1 MRYLSFRLL
10 LGICVVVTACA
21 CGQSA
26 YTQSATTQIGNFI
39 FKMPVGWKRIN
50 QDGGVVLVPKDQAD
64 APHYVIALFDGGE
77 LNTDFRSWFD
87 LFLKTANKDVKV
99 LKRDE
104 ISSTKDDEYGFD
116 VLYTTEAVKDRDGAV
131 SVRFYLA
138 ANPGSRVDAIAC
150 IASDADSYKKYQP
163 VQDRFIKSLE
173 FANIK
178 TSARAPK
185 SSGRTPNTAG
195 DSGGALSSGI
205 SDLYVANIL
214 ESRFNAFNSTYQNLS
229 YNLFWVLLP
238 NGRVYFAPPQGDPRR
253 FDYNSICRTAPNNC
267 STYQASGGT
276 IKFTFRGK
284 EISFSKGQ
292 NVVQIGRVVSGQNSG
307 TTVFRKI
314 DSGSV
319 RLEGAFG
326 RSSFTNTS
334 SSVSSGGVS
343 GDTVYRFTQDGRFAV
358 SGFVG
363 FTSSGGNAGAAG
375 SQRSDGQGTYRIS
388 NNILE
393 LNFSDGRREQV
404 FFFRAPGEEDKV
416 ISING
421 VNYLRR

>member
-1 MRYLSFRLL
+1 MRFIKGLP
-10 LGICVVVTACA
+10 GIILIISAYACV
-21 CGQSA
+21 GQSA
-26 YTQSATTQIGNFI
+26 SLQSGTTQIGNFI
-39 FKMPVGWKRIN
+39 FKMPVGWKRIDQN
-50 QDGGVVLVPKDQAD
+50 GGVVLAPKDQSD
-64 APHYVIALFDGGE
+64 APPYVIALFDGGE

-87 LFLKTANKDVKV
+87 LFLKTASKHVKV

-150 IASDADSYKKYQP
+150 IAIDADSYKKYQP
-163 VQDRFIKSLE
+163 VQDRFIKGLE
-173 FANIK
+173 FANVK
-178 TSARAPK
+178 TTARAPK
-185 SSGRTPNTAG
+185 SNGRTPNADG
-195 DSGGALSSGI
+195 DSGGSLSSGI

-214 ESRFNAFNSTYQNLS
+214 ESRMNPFNSTFQNLS
-229 YNLFWVLLP
+229 YNLFWVLTP
-238 NGRVYFAPPQGDPRR
+238 NGRVYFAAPQGDPRR
-253 FDYNSICRTAPNNC
+253 FDFNSICQTTPNNC
-267 STYQASGGT
+267 STYQSTGGL

-284 EISFSKGQ
+284 EVSFRKGQ
-292 NVVQIGRVVSGQNSG
+292 DVVQIGRVVSGQNSG

-314 DSGSV
+314 DAGNIRLEGRFGRSNFVNTSGGGSSGSV
-319 RLEGAFG
+319 
-326 RSSFTNTS
+326 SS
-334 SSVSSGGVS
+334 
-343 GDTVYRFTQDGRFAV
+343 DTVYEFSGDGRFAV
-358 SGFVG
+358 VGFVG
-363 FTSSGGNAGAAG
+363 FASTSGGTGAAG
-375 SQRSDGQGTYRIS
+375 SRGRQGQGTYRVS

-404 FFFRAPGEEDKV
+404 FFFRAPGEEEKV